1 MEKKENIGIFCI
13 SNHAFQILFVSSIN
27 VYKLFIYLACSV
39 CAEKYRTSVFL
50 YKPRPTGSVCTKK
63 TSVRYFSVQ
72 TSHSVNKKLFIVVAR
87 YISAI
92 PIGRLLHYTKI
103 QWAQTMCKININSD
117 KNITQWLLFSFPTIN
132 VLIDYDVSASGY
144 DNRPSPYELKF
155 WSRQAWTKISS
166 QLERASQN

>member
-1 MEKKENIGIFCI
+1 MCTTLLICI
-13 SNHAFQILFVSSIN
+13 SNHAFLVCFKYKCHIIN
-27 VYKLFIYLACSV
+27 FLLTSLASV
-39 CAEKYRTSVFL
+39 CTEKYRTSVFL